1 MLVTPGATSMVEK
14 RGVSFGDMTFKRLTN
29 AVGEGDLSPLVN
41 RYCWWGLEAD
51 AELGKRG
58 IIIDDAEERMEFL
71 LDRLEEGLDAWNA

>member
-1 MLVTPGATSMVEK
+1 MVEK
-14 RGVSFGDMTFKRLTN
+14 RGVSFDDATFERLNRVVGDGK
-29 AVGEGDLSPLVN
+29 LSPVVD

-58 IIIDDAEERMEFL
+58 ILIDDPDERMEFL